1 MDMRGEVE
9 IGAER
14 EKVWDA
20 LNDPDVLRRSITGC
34 ESLEKTGD
42 DTFAAKVRSK
52 IGPVSA
58 VFTGDV
64 RITDAH
70 PPERYTIQGE
80 GKGGAAGFA
89 KGGAD
94 VALEALN
101 PDLTRLTYDARADV
115 GGKLAQL
122 GARLVQGTAKK
133 MADDFFTR
141 FKDIVE
147 EDGAGATAPPAT
159 DVAPSLE
166 AEDAPPPAT
175 ANGSANGSMP
185 PAAPP
190 RRAGRT
196 YDEDETIEGAAAV
209 GAPHMPDEDERDA
222 ATSADND
229 PSATPGGLLGSASTT
244 STDAKALHEANQEVL
259 NPSPQ
264 ASTGAHNTASPAASE
279 RTPLGFMGPPWVKWA
294 LIALAV
300 VIVLALLF

>member
-14 EKVWDA
+14 EKVWNA

-70 PPERYTIQGE
+70 PPERYTIEGE

-94 VALEALN
+94 VALESLN

-147 EDGAGATAPPAT
+147 EDGAPKTGAPAT

-166 AEDAPPPAT
+166 TEDDLRADTADDD
-175 ANGSANGSMP
+175 ANGGSP
-185 PAAPP
+185 SAAPR

-209 GAPHMPDEDERDA
+209 GSPHMPDENERNG
-222 ATSADND
+222 ADHD

-264 ASTGAHNTASPAASE
+264 ASKAHDTMAPAASE
-279 RTPLGFMGPPWVKWA
+279 RIPAGFMGPPWVKWA
-294 LIALAV
+294 LLALAV
-300 VIVLALLF
+300 VLVLALLS

>member
-9 IGAER
+9 IGANR

-94 VALEALN
+94 VELEVLD

-147 EDGAGATAPPAT
+147 EDGAPKTGAPAT
-159 DVAPSLE
+159 DVAETPE
-166 AEDAPPPAT
+166 TANDAPPPPDT
-175 ANGSANGSMP
+175 ANGGASAS
-185 PAAPP
+185 AP
-190 RRAGRT
+190 RRSAGRT
-196 YDEDETIEGAAAV
+196 YDEAETIEGAAAV
-209 GAPHMPDEDERDA
+209 GAPRTPEEDERNA
-222 ATSADND
+222 ASGVDDD

-244 STDAKALHEANQEVL
+244 STDARALHEANQEVL
-259 NPSPQ
+259 GTSPR
-264 ASTGAHNTASPAASE
+264 ASTGTRNTASPASSE
-279 RTPLGFMGPPWVKWA
+279 RTPAGFMGPPWVKWA

-300 VIVLALLF
+300 VLVLALLF